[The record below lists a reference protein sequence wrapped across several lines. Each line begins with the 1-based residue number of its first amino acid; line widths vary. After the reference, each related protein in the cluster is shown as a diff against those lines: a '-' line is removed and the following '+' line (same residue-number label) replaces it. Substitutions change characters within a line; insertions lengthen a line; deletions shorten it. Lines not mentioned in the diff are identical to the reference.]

1 MFEKACVASSTVRAA
16 RPLLHVADSPS
27 IAAAGLSRSAA
38 DHAHSVPRRPCCNEL
53 KIGVVMVIQKTN
65 PNLYGNFSP
74 TSAHIQK
81 HCLHMHFYPNQ
92 PPELPWPG

>member
-1 MFEKACVASSTVRAA
+1 MKLQGKSEATPNQANQEA
-16 RPLLHVADSPS
+16 PL
-27 IAAAGLSRSAA
+27 
-38 DHAHSVPRRPCCNEL
+38 
-53 KIGVVMVIQKTN
+53 GVVMVIQKTN

-92 PPELPWPG
+92 PPELPCPG